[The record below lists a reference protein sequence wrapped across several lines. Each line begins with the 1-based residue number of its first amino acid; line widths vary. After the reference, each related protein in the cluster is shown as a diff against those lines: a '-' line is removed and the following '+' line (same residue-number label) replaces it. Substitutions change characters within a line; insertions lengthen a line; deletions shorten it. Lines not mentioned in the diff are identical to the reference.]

1 MKKTLFIILLLIIP
15 LANSYCQET
24 EFRLPPIRL
33 KTIIE
38 IAKPREN
45 CNSGFG
51 FCGFWDNMTIARQ
64 APVGFGIAEGKVIIL
79 FSTEEL
85 NAEMRNELERSSTF
99 EIGRDVEL
107 KENISK
113 ALNLPPGSQ
122 LRPGTYTIFY
132 REPYHVVQCPLL

>member
-1 MKKTLFIILLLIIP
+1 MKKTLFITLLLIIP

-51 FCGFWDNMTIARQ
+51 FCGFWENLTIARQ
-64 APVGFGIAEGKVIIL
+64 APVGFGTSDGKVLIML
-79 FSTEEL
+79 RAEEL
-85 NAEMRNELERSSTF
+85 NAELRNELESTSTF

-107 KENISK
+107 NESISK
-113 ALNLPPGSQ
+113 ALNLQPGSQ

-132 REPYHVVQCPLL
+132 REPYHIVQCPLL

>member
-1 MKKTLFIILLLIIP
+1 MKKTLFITLLLIIP
-15 LANSYCQET
+15 LADSYCQEP
-24 EFRLPPIRL
+24 ELRLPPIRL

-51 FCGFWDNMTIARQ
+51 FCGFWENMTIARQ
-64 APVGFGIAEGKVIIL
+64 ASVGFGIAEGKVVIM
-79 FSTEEL
+79 FNAQEL
-85 NAEMRNELERSSTF
+85 NEKMRDELERNGTF